1 MKIPNKRLIDT
12 GSMCRVSK
20 DKINENNVEFIARFL
35 VDMKVLVTGINGF
48 IGRYVA
54 KLLSTQHE
62 VFGTISRPTQSHF
75 SSPVKLISADFSDPT
90 FVDRLPPNIDCVIH
104 LAQSKEY
111 RNFPAGAEDMRR
123 INIDATCQLL
133 DWSSRTGVKKFIFSS
148 TANVYGKTTE
158 VLSESHSTQ
167 PESFYGATKLAAEH
181 LARQYQTNFQVD
193 ILRLFTVYGPN
204 QEAML
209 IPNIA
214 NRIRQGKLITLAGG
228 VGVHLSPIYVE
239 DVSGI
244 FSQLI
249 EKKSTNNFRLLNVCG
264 DERTSL
270 AGIVRS
276 IERVLNKKALI
287 KLSKEEVPYF
297 VGNNKLLK
305 EQISNYTLRGLE
317 SGISKTFNVAKM
329 SN

>member
-1 MKIPNKRLIDT
+1 M
-12 GSMCRVSK
+12 GSMFRVSK
-20 DKINENNVEFIARFL
+20 DKINENNDDYIIRFL
-35 VDMKVLVTGINGF
+35 AGMKVLVTGINGF

-54 KLLSTQHE
+54 KLLSTRHE
-62 VFGTISRPTQSHF
+62 VFGTISQPTQSHF
-75 SSPVKLISADFSDPT
+75 SSLVKLISTDFSDPT
-90 FVDRLPPNIDCVIH
+90 FVDSLPPNIDCVIH

-158 VLSESHSTQ
+158 VLLESHPTQ

-204 QEAML
+204 QKAML
-209 IPNIA
+209 VPNIA
-214 NRIRQGKLITLAGG
+214 NRIMQGKLITLAGG
-228 VGVHLSPIYVE
+228 AGVHLSPIYVE
-239 DVSGI
+239 DVSRI
-244 FSQLI
+244 ISQLI
-249 EKKSTNNFRLLNVCG
+249 EKKSTNKFRLLNVCG

-270 AGIVRS
+270 ADIVRS
-276 IERVLNKKALI
+276 IERVLNKKAII

-297 VGNNKLLK
+297 VGNNNLLK

-317 SGISKTFNVAKM
+317 SGISKTFTVAKM